1 MNIMEWMEKRRVF
14 MKSNTNDE
22 VKQRII
28 KLQNKL
34 EALLDEVTKEC
45 KLIRE
50 KRQLLEGDRN

>member
-34 EALLDEVTKEC
+34 EALLDEVTKDC
-45 KLIRE
+45 KLIRD

>member
-1 MNIMEWMEKRRVF
+1 MEWMEKRRVF

-34 EALLDEVTKEC
+34 EALLDEVTKDC
-45 KLIRE
+45 KLIRD